1 MTAIQGTNVAAP
13 IVPGDTAD
21 TFPSHVDIYGKG
33 GYRAVADDTARDAI
47 PAPRRSAGMLIWH
60 EADRAYYR
68 LASDLTSW
76 EAGPGGGGGDMFG
89 AHNLNEITDPA
100 EARGNLGLGEVDNTS
115 DLDKPVST
123 ATQAAL
129 DLKLDA
135 SAYNDRFKGLYAALS
150 ALQAAHPAGA
160 AGDYAQVD
168 SGVGGALHIYSWD
181 VSDGAW
187 VLTSSDG
194 TGAANTDQLPEGST
208 HLYFTA
214 ARAIAACTG
223 VFQPLNTLL
232 TALAGLSGTGWL
244 KFTSGAPSVS
254 DIAAA
259 DVSGLGTAATRNV
272 GTGSGDV
279 AAGDAP
285 AAAITAHITATDP
298 HGDRVYADAIVAT
311 KAPLVSPA
319 LTGIPTAPTAALG
332 TNTNQVATMAAVKAA
347 IDALVAGAPGALDT
361 LDEIA
366 TQLANDESAV
376 AALTAVV
383 ANKQP
388 LDATL
393 TALAALVTAADRLVY
408 ADGVDSFATTDLTA
422 FGRTLAG
429 LANVAALKTLLG
441 LAVGDITGLG
451 SAATHDADD
460 FATAAQVAALA
471 GYDLPFCFE
480 GSPPASARLVAII
493 LVRPVW
499 LPFDLDGSIFRVD
512 GAAGDYV
519 LAVQQVRDG
528 EVLVAGTAT
537 LHTDGTATLLL
548 DGDVDGWTGDEI
560 WIFAPATPDA
570 GVTSVRGAIKAEAV
584 LP

>member
-1 MTAIQGTNVAAP
+1 MSAIQGTHVAAP

-21 TFPSHVDIYGKG
+21 IFPSHVDIYGQG
-33 GYRAVADDTARDAI
+33 GYRAVADDAARDAI

-60 EADRAYYR
+60 GQDQLFYR
-68 LASDLTSW
+68 LDADLATWLPAFDFIPAPALDTDSTMAANSDSRVPSQKAVKT
-76 EAGPGGGGGDMFG
+76 
-89 AHNLNEITDPA
+89 
-100 EARGNLGLGEVDNTS
+100 
-115 DLDKPVST
+115 
-123 ATQAAL
+123 AL

-135 SAYNDRFKGLYAALS
+135 SAYNDRFKGLYSTLS
-150 ALQAAHPAGA
+150 ALQAARPTGA

-168 SGVGGALHIYSWD
+168 SGLGGAPHIYSWD
-181 VSDGAW
+181 VSDDAW
-187 VLTSSDG
+187 ALTSAGG

-214 ARAIAACTG
+214 ARAVAACTG
-223 VFQPLNTLL
+223 VFQAASGLL

-244 KFTSGAPSVS
+244 KFTSGTPSVAGITAS
-254 DIAAA
+254 
-259 DVSGLGTAATRNV
+259 DVSGLGSAATRDV
-272 GTGSGDV
+272 GAGPGEV

-285 AAAITAHITATDP
+285 NAAVAAHAAATDP
-298 HGDRVYADAIVAT
+298 HGDRAYADAIVAA
-311 KAPLVSPA
+311 KAPLASPA

-332 TNTNQVATMAAVKAA
+332 ANTNQVATMAAVKAA

-383 ANKQP
+383 ADKQP

-441 LAVGDITGLG
+441 LAVGDIAGLG
-451 SAATHDADD
+451 SAATHAADD
-460 FATAAQVAALA
+460 FATAAQAAALA

-480 GSPPASARLVAII
+480 GSPGAGARLAAIL

-512 GAAGDYV
+512 GAAGDYA
-519 LAVQQVRDG
+519 LAVQHLRDG

-537 LHTDGTATLLL
+537 LHPDGTATLAL
-548 DGDVDGWTGDEI
+548 DGDVDGQPGDEL
-560 WIFAPATPDA
+560 WISAPATPDA
-570 GVTSVRGAIKAEAV
+570 GVTSVRGTIKAEAV